1 MKIAVCVK
9 EVPDA
14 TAARRIDPA
23 TRRLD
28 RSGERT
34 LNPFDAHAV
43 EEALRLKEGPAG
55 ADSEIV
61 VICMGPETAL
71 RTLGKA
77 LSLGADRALLISDP
91 SLAGADIWLTA
102 KVLAAALER
111 EAPDL
116 VLLGQQAADS
126 ESYVMAAAVADRL
139 RRPLV
144 TQVAQLTLD
153 GATIRAKR
161 QTESGYD
168 VIEAPLPAVV
178 SVADSINDP
187 RYPSLKAIM
196 GAKKKPQETLSAA
209 DLGISERSRTEVLE
223 LSSPPA
229 KAGGV
234 RLEDEGGSPPSR
246 SWSSSSS
253 GRSSSMGDILVF
265 SEQHDGEFTRPLVLL
280 REAARLLADALGVQ
294 AHAVVR
300 GVARRGRPRRARRAR
315 GERASCSADDPALAS
330 GLPQP
335 AVDAVAGV
343 VADGGRDTA
352 RPVRGIGARIRHR
365 RGARRRARRR
375 PRGRC
380 RRAA

>member
-55 ADSEIV
+55 ADTEV
-61 VICMGPETAL
+61 VVLCMGPETAM

-77 LSLGADRALLISDP
+77 LSLGADRAVLISDDA
-91 SLAGADIWLTA
+91 LAGADIWLTA

-111 EAPDL
+111 EHYDL

-126 ESYVMAAAVADRL
+126 ESYVMAASVADRL

-144 TQVAQLTLD
+144 TQVAQLTLE
-153 GATIRAKR
+153 GAVIRAKR
-161 QTESGYD
+161 QTEAGYD

-187 RYPSLKAIM
+187 RYPSLKSIM
-196 GAKKKPQETLSAA
+196 GAKKKPQETLTAA
-209 DLGISERSRTEVLE
+209 DLEISDAPRTEVLA

-229 KAGGV
+229 KEGGR
-234 RLEDEGGSPPSR
+234 RLEDEGGSSAEAIVEFLVER
-246 SWSSSSS
+246 K
-253 GRSSSMGDILVF
+253 ILV
-265 SEQHDGEFTRPLVLL
+265 
-280 REAARLLADALGVQ
+280 
-294 AHAVVR
+294 
-300 GVARRGRPRRARRAR
+300 
-315 GERASCSADDPALAS
+315 
-330 GLPQP
+330 
-335 AVDAVAGV
+335 
-343 VADGGRDTA
+343 
-352 RPVRGIGARIRHR
+352 
-365 RGARRRARRR
+365 
-375 PRGRC
+375 
-380 RRAA
+380 